1 MCRSHETLEQRG
13 RHRDPWHGVTSA
25 AIESDMLQKMAAEQ
39 RVFVL
44 ASIPPG
50 RADFQTKSRRWSRGC
65 PPRSARFRQER
76 LPISRVAAP
85 RTERPRSETTS
96 PIDQRNVPLM
106 KTFSLAPLTVLDV
119 GPRDLIPLAAESGYR
134 AVGIR
139 LCAPTPGGIE
149 YPLRPGSSD
158 IRAIRQLMGD
168 LDVNV
173 SDIEVVRIAPN
184 TDVSAYSVAFEA
196 GAELG
201 AKRVCVNFDDPE
213 RARSIDCF
221 GALCD
226 MAAPYGLALDVEFMI
241 WRPVATLED
250 AVEVVRSAGRRN
262 GFVMIDAL
270 HLFRSGGSVA
280 SVAALDPKLIGSV
293 QLCDAPLA
301 APEASG
307 IIDEAR
313 SDRLLPGKGE
323 LPLVELLDA
332 LADDIPTAAEVPL
345 TRRHP
350 SISPRERAKL
360 VYAATQDLLLNRRQ

>member
-139 LCAPTPGGIE
+139 LCAPTPGGLE

-158 IRAIRQLMGD
+158 IRAIRRFSSHTTNCSSECARRGCCATGKEPSRRD
-168 LDVNV
+168 PTRRTGRA
-173 SDIEVVRIAPN
+173 S
-184 TDVSAYSVAFEA
+184 S
-196 GAELG
+196 
-201 AKRVCVNFDDPE
+201 RVECWGKIDFAAHPCVNS
-213 RARSIDCF
+213 RVR
-221 GALCD
+221 
-226 MAAPYGLALDVEFMI
+226 
-241 WRPVATLED
+241 D
-250 AVEVVRSAGRRN
+250 A
-262 GFVMIDAL
+262 
-270 HLFRSGGSVA
+270 
-280 SVAALDPKLIGSV
+280 
-293 QLCDAPLA
+293 
-301 APEASG
+301 
-307 IIDEAR
+307 
-313 SDRLLPGKGE
+313 
-323 LPLVELLDA
+323 
-332 LADDIPTAAEVPL
+332 
-345 TRRHP
+345 
-350 SISPRERAKL
+350 
-360 VYAATQDLLLNRRQ
+360 